1 MNVDLPNSDEVGVVT
16 PWEFPG
22 QGAAPSP
29 QKAEA
34 DRKVEEVF
42 LALLDRFVIDERNVS
57 DHGSTSAPAL
67 FAKEPEAKAAKL
79 GKAPLAEA
87 MRRLFASAK
96 IRMEPY
102 GRTDHGKQRIART

>member
-1 MNVDLPNSDEVGVVT
+1 VNVDLPNSDEVGVVV

-34 DRKVEEVF
+34 ERRVEAVF
-42 LALLDRFVIDERNVS
+42 LTLLDRFATDGRNVS
-57 DHGSTSAPAL
+57 DRGPTSAPAL
-67 FAKEPEAKAAKL
+67 FAKEPEARAAKL

-102 GRTDHGKQRIART
+102 GRPDHGKQRIART